1 MKLTGQQFKQF
12 HNALIDAFSTQGIL
26 AQMVSFE
33 LNENLDAIAGGQ
45 NHSEVVFNLIQWARS
60 QGKLEQLM
68 TAAINSN
75 PGNPELQA
83 FVAQFQPLGSPTSS
97 PSNAQTAIAETIDR
111 ILAGHSTEADL
122 QILLSALRSG
132 QVVLSSGERSVSI
145 GGSTKDSVVIT
156 GNNNQII
163 TVSGGDAETLKQILR
178 DLEGNQ

>member
-1 MKLTGQQFKQF
+1 MQLTSQQFRQF
-12 HNALIDAFSTQGIL
+12 RDALLSAFPTASSLSQI
-26 AQMVSFE
+26 VSFE
-33 LNENLDAIAGGQ
+33 LDENLDAIAGGQ

-83 FVAQFQPLGSPTSS
+83 FVAQFQPLDS
-97 PSNAQTAIAETIDR
+97 PSNSQTAIAETVDR
-111 ILAGHSTEADL
+111 VLAGHSTEADF
-122 QILLSALRSG
+122 QALLHAIRSG

-163 TVSGGDAETLKQILR
+163 TVNAGDAETIKKILR
-178 DLEGNQ
+178 DREGNQ